1 MSRDPRQSATPAPFS
16 ARLALARRMVAR
28 GPVMLAPHVTDQI
41 DAAGREAKQLHER
54 LGCVLPA
61 LEPGRNWRHR
71 TDLDPDDD
79 TRALLLAALLGCVN
93 VCVHLRRGGPQPS
106 FARLPLRRVDCAR
119 CSQTITRPLVA
130 DDACDI
136 CDATEID
143 VFHPF
148 AVNRGPLLIA
158 GDACSSCACT
168 LGISTE
174 AAS

>member
-1 MSRDPRQSATPAPFS
+1 MSRQPRQSATPAPFS

-28 GPVMLAPHVTDQI
+28 GPVALAPHVTDQL
-41 DAAGREAKQLHER
+41 DAAGRETKRFHDR
-54 LGCVLPA
+54 LGRVLPA
-61 LEPGRNWRHR
+61 LEPARNWRQR

-106 FARLPLRRVDCAR
+106 FARLPLRRVDCGR
-119 CSQTITRPLVA
+119 CSQTIVRPVVA
-130 DDACDI
+130 ADVCDI
-136 CDATEID
+136 CDAGGID

-148 AVNRGPLLIA
+148 AVNRSPLLIA
-158 GDACSSCACT
+158 GDACPGCADV
-168 LGISTE
+168 LGIVQE